1 MDGDVQQHYL
11 AAEQAYGDGH
21 FAEAQSIASTLLAQ
35 LNTASNSAEEEEA
48 RLAWRAFVTLLLGH
62 IHFHGLNQ
70 PEQALTHYQLALENQ
85 PPDTLRELAEQ
96 GIERSQAEIAAA
108 PLDDTHQP
116 AIEGN
121 DNGTSLVAQATQVD
135 PPELDDIGIAL
146 IRDPFLSSTQ
156 ARTFIGDGPDSNVSN
171 SSPQSQATASAAPW
185 MGEGATLMA
194 HRRPAEHGRPA
205 NSEADFSEETQSP
218 IAGATA
224 MTASSESTSPIA
236 PEINSTED
244 WKAEPEDA
252 NVSEKTTPELGKA
265 EVSST
270 SSTEAHEDGSDP
282 FPDSA
287 IDSQPE
293 LDLSPWL
300 LRRTL
305 SLTKD

>member
-21 FAEAQSIASTLLAQ
+21 FAEAQSIASTLLEQ

-70 PEQALTHYQLALENQ
+70 PEQALAHYQLALENQ

-185 MGEGATLMA
+185 MGEGATLIA
-194 HRRPAEHGRPA
+194 HRRPCLLYTSDA
-205 NSEADFSEETQSP
+205 ADE
-218 IAGATA
+218 
-224 MTASSESTSPIA
+224 
-236 PEINSTED
+236 
-244 WKAEPEDA
+244 
-252 NVSEKTTPELGKA
+252 
-265 EVSST
+265 
-270 SSTEAHEDGSDP
+270 
-282 FPDSA
+282 
-287 IDSQPE
+287 
-293 LDLSPWL
+293 
-300 LRRTL
+300 
-305 SLTKD
+305 

>member
-11 AAEQAYGDGH
+11 AAEQAYGDGN
-21 FAEAQSIASTLLAQ
+21 FAEAQSIASTLLAR
-35 LNTASNSAEEEEA
+35 LNTASNSVAEEEA

-96 GIERSQAEIAAA
+96 GINRSQAEIAAA
-108 PLDDTHQP
+108 PLDDTQQP

-121 DNGTSLVAQATQVD
+121 
-135 PPELDDIGIAL
+135 DIGIAL

-156 ARTFIGDGPDSNVSN
+156 AQTFIGDGPNSNASN

-244 WKAEPEDA
+244 WQAEPEDA
-252 NVSEKTTPELGKA
+252 TVSEKTTPELGKV
-265 EVSST
+265 EVAST
-270 SSTEAHEDGSDP
+270 SSAEANEDGIDP